1 MDPEVEFHRY
11 KIPSTKPRN
20 NMKPKKLLSLVSAL
34 LSAVCPAQA
43 DLLVTYNFDNSLAP
57 TSPLAGVNAA
67 NAVLTPGSGA
77 NSTTLT
83 ITKVVATSNSSNG
96 GTAVGGFGGRNNAN
110 NQLAPITFE
119 LTAPTGSE
127 ITVNSIRIVGSMSGS
142 GTLWAVR
149 TGFGVTGSESYTTGG
164 WTTNAA
170 AGSVDVDKAITPGP
184 VIITEGT
191 SQKFHVDLAR
201 STASGNCTFDVDYI
215 EVNGS
220 VVVTTLDP
228 VIVGYSIDDATY
240 IAGDTIATNSPTV
253 ANGTTTGFSVDPAL
267 PAGLSFDLITGE
279 ITGTPTAAAADATYT
294 VTATFDTA
302 ATDDH
307 SLQIEV
313 IEPKLA
319 SYTPN
324 TSTTVAGQTITGM
337 SPLLVGGT
345 LPLSYSIDPP
355 LPAGLNFDTNTG
367 VISGAATVLH
377 TTTVHTIT
385 ADYATYAD
393 TTAAVTITV
402 NAPAFNGYVDQTE
415 YLLGTGNAMRSAP
428 PKLVGTAPTGFTIAP
443 ALPTG
448 LVIDSITGVIS
459 GTPAAA
465 SAEATYT
472 VTATY
477 AGFPS
482 VDQNIT
488 ITAIDG
494 VADDFNNATGTIGN
508 LPHWTT
514 QLTGNSDIEYL
525 INGPEGW
532 IAGSPS
538 GTRYSIAGAT
548 ATNDLTAL
556 PANSDFTA
564 SVRIASEGNFTGG
577 GMTFGYVPESNG
589 YVPNPDLVGDP
600 NNNLNTDGGND
611 NFWSFQIE
619 YNSGVPS
626 VVVKTRNAAV
636 NTTIIDEPTGNNFT
650 INDSFYTMIV
660 SYDADTTN
668 LKFTVLNPNGGTW
681 YQKVYSMD
689 AGDLAIATGSLIGIQ
704 TRSSFRV
711 GFEDFQVSFA
721 EVDITDPVTN
731 SFAQWIGAG
740 GFNLTGG
747 DAAFN
752 FDFDNDGVSNGEEWY
767 FFGTDPTLAQSH
779 ASALTAVAA
788 SGIGSF
794 TFTHSRPLA
803 TTGVTAEYE
812 WSTLLSGTWNASGAT
827 AEATTVTISAIGDD
841 PDQNSDPDYESIT
854 VTVTADPTTA
864 PKVFVRMK
872 LVSDAP

>member
-1 MDPEVEFHRY
+1 
-11 KIPSTKPRN
+11 
-20 NMKPKKLLSLVSAL
+20 MKPKKLLSLISAL

-67 NAVLTPGSGA
+67 NAVLTAGSGG
-77 NSTTLT
+77 NSTTLMT
-83 ITKVVATSNSSNG
+83 TKVVATSNSSNG

-110 NQLAPITFE
+110 NQLAPITFI
-119 LTAPTGSE
+119 LAAPAGSQ

-149 TGFGVTGSESYTTGG
+149 TGFGATGSESYETGG
-164 WTTNAA
+164 WTANAA

-184 VIITEGT
+184 VTITEST

-201 STASGNCTFDVDYI
+201 STASGACTFDVDYI

-220 VVVTTLDP
+220 VVVTTVDP
-228 VIVGYSIDDATY
+228 VIVGYTLEDATY
-240 IAGDTIATNSPTV
+240 IAGDAIATNSPTV
-253 ANGTTTGFSVDPAL
+253 ANGTITGVTIDPAL
-267 PAGLSFDLITGE
+267 PAGLTINSVTGG
-279 ITGTPTAAAADATYT
+279 ISGTPTTATRDATYT

-307 SLQIEV
+307 ALQIEV

-319 SYTPN
+319 SYSPSSS
-324 TSTTVAGQTITGM
+324 TSVAGQSITPM
-337 SPLLVGGT
+337 SPVLVGGT
-345 LPLSYSIDPP
+345 PPVSYSIAPA
-355 LPAGLNFDTNTG
+355 LPSGLSFNTATG
-367 VISGAATVLH
+367 VISGNGAEIWPL
-377 TTTVHTIT
+377 TTHSIT
-385 ADYATYAD
+385 ADYADYAD
-393 TTAAVTITV
+393 STVGIQITV

-415 YLLGTGNAMRSAP
+415 FLLGTANAMRAAS
-428 PKLVGTAPTGFTIAP
+428 PKLVGTAPTGFTIDP

-448 LVIDSITGVIS
+448 LALDSVTGVIS

-465 SAEATYT
+465 SGKATYT

-525 INGPEGW
+525 ISGPEGW

-589 YVPNPDLVGDP
+589 FEPNPDLIGDP

-626 VVVKTRNAAV
+626 VVVKTRKAAS
-636 NTTIIDEPTGNNFT
+636 NTTIIDQPTGNNFT

-668 LKFTVLNPNGGTW
+668 LEFTVLNPNGGTW
-681 YQKVYSMD
+681 YKKVYSMD
-689 AGDLAIATGSLIGIQ
+689 AGDLAIATGSLVGIQ

-721 EVDITDPVTN
+721 EVDIADPVTN
-731 SFAQWIGAG
+731 SFAQWIGVG

-747 DAAFN
+747 DAAFD
-752 FDFDNDGVSNGEEWY
+752 FDYDNDGVSNGEEWY
-767 FFGTDPTLAQSH
+767 FFGTDPTLSQSH
-779 ASALTAVAA
+779 GSALTAVVA
-788 SGIGSF
+788 SGSGTF
-794 TFTHSRPLA
+794 TFTHSRPVDS
-803 TTGVTAEYE
+803 TGVTAEYE
-812 WSTLLSGTWNASGAT
+812 WSTLLDGTWNASGAT
-827 AEATTVTISAIGDD
+827 AEGITVTIGASADI
-841 PDQNSDPDYESIT
+841 PDLNADPDYESVT
-854 VTVTADPTTA
+854 VTVSADPATA

-872 LVSDAP
+872 IVSDTP